1 MGSLTKI
8 RYAFIGT
15 VVKLK
20 KCIPVLLYPFLKIS
34 SFSCLIFD
42 YKIFGGDFLLSHF
55 SVNDS
60 CYGSDG
66 RAKESMRE

>member
-1 MGSLTKI
+1 MLLLLSLESDKFFTH
-8 RYAFIGT
+8 
-15 VVKLK
+15 
-20 KCIPVLLYPFLKIS
+20 VLLNPFFKIS

-42 YKIFGGDFLLSHF
+42 YKMFGGDFLLSHF

-66 RAKESMRE
+66 RAKEGMRG